1 MSDRKNI
8 KKIFCLI
15 IGGILYISM
24 LILGFSICSAYNSG
38 LLLLYT
44 PFIVIVSSSIVVVFW
59 FYFYKNIFETFI
71 IWLMYIFLGFSY
83 LIMAPLAIDRSLSTF
98 IFFYTVQNGSIQ
110 EDKISQKYIDDFIK
124 KRFDDAVKGNFLKKE
139 GEIYTPQFR
148 AKLYYYIMYP
158 LGNITNTLDNYKYFE
173 KDIKNNS
180 K

>member
-1 MSDRKNI
+1 
-8 KKIFCLI
+8 
-15 IGGILYISM
+15 
-24 LILGFSICSAYNSG
+24 
-38 LLLLYT
+38 
-44 PFIVIVSSSIVVVFW
+44 
-59 FYFYKNIFETFI
+59 
-71 IWLMYIFLGFSY
+71 MYIFLGFSY

-110 EDKISQKYIDDFIK
+110 EDKISQKYIDDFVK

-139 GEIYTPQFR
+139 GEMYTPQFR